1 MDSCQGTKELTNL
14 ENQLNF
20 ISENFNK
27 SYMNLCKKVQ
37 GNEYGTAINL
47 LEK

>member
-20 ISENFNK
+20 ISEYLK
-27 SYMNLCKKVQ
+27 QKLYEL
-37 GNEYGTAINL
+37 I
-47 LEK
+47 